1 LTPRISIV
9 TPSFNQAPYL
19 EATLRSVLE
28 QGYPDLEYI
37 VMDGGST
44 DGSVDILR
52 SHASRLSYWTSAH
65 DAGQADAINRGLA
78 RSTGEILAYLN
89 SDDVYLPGALARVA
103 AHFAAHPE
111 ADLVYGDYV
120 YLDEQGRVLQHF
132 QAPPFEAAAL
142 VLGNTVSQPTVFVRR
157 RAWERVGPFDA
168 ALHCVMDLDY
178 WLRAAVAGLRFE
190 RVPAEQAGMR
200 MHAAAKRRR
209 ARPRSGAR
217 YWPCSTGSMPAGR
230 FPGRFE
236 LSSHART
243 GARTGTRPWRSPTS
257 PTPRR
262 PRAWRGGRQRDGT
275 RWQRPR
281 TSTSCCSVCWGIGRA
296 RCSARQRW
304 APGFAGWASIG
315 RIWAQWRP

>member
-1 LTPRISIV
+1 MTPRISIV

-52 SHASRLSYWTSAH
+52 SHASCLSYWTSAH

-190 RVPAEQAGMR
+190 RVPAE
-200 MHAAAKRRR
+200 
-209 ARPRSGAR
+209 
-217 YWPCSTGSMPAGR
+217 
-230 FPGRFE
+230 
-236 LSSHART
+236 
-243 GARTGTRPWRSPTS
+243 
-257 PTPRR
+257 
-262 PRAWRGGRQRDGT
+262 
-275 RWQRPR
+275 
-281 TSTSCCSVCWGIGRA
+281 
-296 RCSARQRW
+296 
-304 APGFAGWASIG
+304 
-315 RIWAQWRP
+315 